1 MSYLLGRTGLAFSS
15 PDAAAHGY
23 TLAAAAAAS
32 AAAAAAA
39 VEDDVGATPSLQIP
53 RCRRV
58 GTTRARAAGSAAVCF
73 LGVFCVVGLT
83 ALEPYSG
90 SLLQGSCGTSHK
102 DQLAFNL
109 GGLWPSKVI

>member
-1 MSYLLGRTGLAFSS
+1 LAFSS
-15 PDAAAHGY
+15 PDAAAQGY
-23 TLAAAAAAS
+23 TLAAAAAAAAP

-39 VEDDVGATPSLQIP
+39 VEDDVGGDAVLQLP

-58 GTTRARAAGSAAVCF
+58 GTTRARVAGSAAVCF

-83 ALEPYSG
+83 ALEPHSG